1 MTCQCPDLHP
11 TYGAC
16 LRAKNIRID
25 GCRSSFGRD
34 RTANNNNQRE
44 LSLYANTRRQG
55 IQPSS
60 TKTKDIRHALDQSDR
75 TGRAFDAG
83 SV

>member
-1 MTCQCPDLHP
+1 MSACDCHE
-11 TYGAC
+11 TYGAH

-25 GCRSSFGRD
+25 GCRSAFGRD
-34 RTANNNNQRE
+34 RTANTKNQRE
-44 LSLYANTRRQG
+44 LSLYANTRKQG